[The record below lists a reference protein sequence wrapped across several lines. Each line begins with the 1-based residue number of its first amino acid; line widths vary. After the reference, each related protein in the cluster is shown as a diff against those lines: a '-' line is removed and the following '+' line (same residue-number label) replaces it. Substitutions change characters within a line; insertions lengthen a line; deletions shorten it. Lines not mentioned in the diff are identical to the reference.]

1 MESYYHGLETSSV
14 PYKFNEPF
22 KSQSLL
28 EHVATAKDYIE
39 EHLHERISLADL
51 ALQGGLSL
59 YYFARRFKDVTGA
72 SPKQYILMKRLE
84 RAHLLLSQENVSVSE
99 VAYQTGFT
107 DQSHLVRYFK
117 KYWGL
122 TPKAL
127 RHTLGQETAPETS
140 DLATPGLTLC
150 TGSAASLPHTPL
162 ATPTFA
168 REIV

>member
-1 MESYYHGLETSSV
+1 MESYYHVSETRTI
-14 PYKFNEPF
+14 PYKLNEPF

-28 EHVATAKDYIE
+28 EHVAVAKDYIE
-39 EHLHERISLADL
+39 EHLHEPISLADL

-84 RAHLLLSQENVSVSE
+84 RAHLLLSQGDVSVSE

-122 TPKAL
+122 TPNAL
-127 RHTLGQETAPETS
+127 RHTVQQETTRQPLEINALPKV
-140 DLATPGLTLC
+140 TL
-150 TGSAASLPHTPL
+150 LPL
-162 ATPTFA
+162 
-168 REIV
+168 